1 MTDINL
7 CSIPFLSTSY
17 TNVIDFENA
26 TNRDEW
32 FKNKTIKTIQANF
45 KYDNQRLFITINEEF
60 NSTKLYDYLWYKDK
74 QNRS

>member
-32 FKNKTIKTIQANF
+32 FKSKTLKTIQTNF
-45 KYDNQRLFITINEEF
+45 KYDNQFVIMN
-60 NSTKLYDYLWYKDK
+60 
-74 QNRS
+74 